1 MRFNGSVQLHPG
13 QLHQYIALA
22 MSIMSCIMC
31 GIQQAQEKTNF
42 RILTQMIENQG
53 KQIFMNFFHSLDFSL
68 NTKALIQ
75 TNQLKRI
82 PLEKYMPPTK
92 VTNTF
97 IEFLM
102 IQNLKQATFTGNMK
116 NIDKLI
122 FSPKIHVH
130 VPNKNQQKL
139 LFEICMVLQHP
150 PPPFHQTDIR
160 RPEVLYKLK

>member
-42 RILTQMIENQG
+42 RIPTQMIENQG
-53 KQIFMNFFHSLDFSL
+53 KQIFMNFFYSLDFSL

-122 FSPKIHVH
+122 FFPHKYMFMYQIKFNRYCFLKSAW
-130 VPNKNQQKL
+130 
-139 LFEICMVLQHP
+139 FYYP
-150 PPPFHQTDIR
+150 PPPLPLD
-160 RPEVLYKLK
+160 